1 MTLMSGFEGM
11 LGVLV
16 SILFVGLTVHD
27 FAGFSERYIGL
38 QRLCFNLEVS
48 ITRRM
53 TVLVSEQ
60 GGQY

>member
-1 MTLMSGFEGM
+1 MTLMSGLEDM

-16 SILFVGLTVHD
+16 STWFAGLILHD
-27 FAGFSERYIGL
+27 FADCSERYIGL
-38 QRLCFNLEVS
+38 QRLCFNLEAS

-60 GGQY
+60 GDQY